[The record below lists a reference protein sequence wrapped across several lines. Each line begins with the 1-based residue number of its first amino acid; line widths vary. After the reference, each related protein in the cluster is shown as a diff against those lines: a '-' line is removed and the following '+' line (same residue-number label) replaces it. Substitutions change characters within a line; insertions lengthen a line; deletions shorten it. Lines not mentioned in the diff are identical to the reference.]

1 MAQRPIWEGHLHM
14 SLVACPVS
22 LFTAS
27 VASRMYHIR
36 PARLASTSPRFP
48 AAAQIAPTPAAIQ

>member
-1 MAQRPIWEGHLHM
+1 M

-36 PARLASTSPRFP
+36 PARLASTSPLFA